1 MAKALRELGYTVYD
15 FEEHLEE
22 NMDKFNDYF
31 AGYKDSSELME
42 AYR

>member
-31 AGYKDSSELME
+31 DGYKDSSELME